1 MLIPFII
8 ISMGLFKYNKF
19 PSQVFVGDTYCYY
32 SGMVLVTV
40 GILGKINFK

>member
-8 ISMGLFKYNKF
+8 ISMGLFKFNKY

-32 SGMVLVTV
+32 AGMVLVTV
-40 GILGKINFK
+40 GILGNT